1 MFNTCQTNHL
11 FVIHDAERSGHHDVS
26 ELTRRKQVVRPLLDG
41 SKCQIESWRNNT
53 ALIKTADE
61 LNDNLAAAM
70 VIDDLEFANISWLQQ
85 LQLDVNN
92 NIHISFKSRTIC
104 SEGDLLRSGTEGHIP
119 CLCITCRYFTI
130 TFEHGRIKTWR
141 FPAFSA
147 LLSDFKASANTLIR
161 TIARVSAKKKISQFP
176 SHDYLPA
183 ESWPRRPAGCVMGL
197 RAGRRGPG
205 RETTFTMEPTH
216 ETHAPGST
224 NSHYESSLSVR
235 PAPRGPEA
243 HDGV

>member
-104 SEGDLLRSGTEGHIP
+104 SEGDLLRSGTEGR
-119 CLCITCRYFTI
+119 TYR
-130 TFEHGRIKTWR
+130 
-141 FPAFSA
+141 
-147 LLSDFKASANTLIR
+147 ASA
-161 TIARVSAKKKISQFP
+161 
-176 SHDYLPA
+176 
-183 ESWPRRPAGCVMGL
+183 
-197 RAGRRGPG
+197 
-205 RETTFTMEPTH
+205 
-216 ETHAPGST
+216 
-224 NSHYESSLSVR
+224 
-235 PAPRGPEA
+235 
-243 HDGV
+243 